1 MGWKLSRRTHQRFR
15 HFRVWKEMDISE
27 ESCKYKD
34 PAMTSEKELF
44 STWISEPLSFDKT
57 DKTAWK
63 KMRKSVQLPI
73 H

>member
-1 MGWKLSRRTHQRFR
+1 
-15 HFRVWKEMDISE
+15 MDSSE
-27 ESCKYKD
+27 ESCKYKY

-44 STWISEPLSFDKT
+44 STWTSEPLSFDRN

-63 KMRKSVQLPI
+63 KMRKTVQLPI